1 MNCKGGAYMELVR
14 YKKMK
19 EGEVVCEFETLWPD
33 KVCKKVFELENLK
46 ISVCDLAVE
55 ENDVQELYHVDSMED
70 IKKYEKPVT
79 CRFDGTYMDS
89 NVKILIDFN
98 AQFLAV
104 SAPRENICYSIA
116 ESVDWNWGDPE

>member
-1 MNCKGGAYMELVR
+1 
-14 YKKMK
+14 MK

-70 IKKYEKPVT
+70 IKKYEARPVET
-79 CRFDGTYMDS
+79 GKVLFYGSSTFTRCSFIYCE
-89 NVKILIDFN
+89 L
-98 AQFLAV
+98 
-104 SAPRENICYSIA
+104 
-116 ESVDWNWGDPE
+116 

>member
-1 MNCKGGAYMELVR
+1 MELVR

-33 KVCKKVFELENLK
+33 KVCKKVFELEGFET
-46 ISVCDLAVE
+46 SVCDLAVE
-55 ENDVQELYHVDSMED
+55 ENDVQELYPVSSMED
-70 IKKYEKPVT
+70 IRKYEKPVT
-79 CRFDGTYMDS
+79 CRFDGRYMDS

-104 SAPRENICYSIA
+104 SAPKESICYSIA